1 MKVNNHKV
9 NNHKVVRIWTYDDKV
24 AVLCPK
30 DGNIAVKQAD
40 FDWNWTQNSKMKLLC
55 PKIKCIL
62 DINGIENQNMSNGK

>member
-1 MKVNNHKV
+1 MSK
-9 NNHKVVRIWTYDDKV
+9 
-24 AVLCPK
+24 K